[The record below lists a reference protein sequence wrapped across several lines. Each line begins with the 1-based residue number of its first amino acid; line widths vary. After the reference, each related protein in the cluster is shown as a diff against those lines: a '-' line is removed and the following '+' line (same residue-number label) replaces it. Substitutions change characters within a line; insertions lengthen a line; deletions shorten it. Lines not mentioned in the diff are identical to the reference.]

1 MEKVL
6 FSEEQRYTQWWLY
19 LIVFASLLSVLVPF
33 SVGIYQQA
41 VLDKPFGDQPMS
53 TEGLTVTGVFS
64 SLIMALIFLMIFKS
78 KLKTKVTNEALW
90 LSFPPLMRKWKQI
103 VPEEIER
110 YEIRTYR
117 AKREYGG
124 YGLRRGRRRYGAAYT
139 ISGNIGVQL
148 HFKNGKKLLIG
159 TQKKQAFEYAMRK
172 LMEGEE

>member
-6 FSEEQRYTQWWLY
+6 FTEEQRYTQWWLY
-19 LIVFASLLSVLVPF
+19 IIMLASLLSVLVPF
-33 SVGIYQQA
+33 SIGIYQQV
-41 VLDKPFGDQPMS
+41 VLDEPFGDKPIS
-53 TEGLTVTGVFS
+53 TGGLAVTGVFS
-64 SLIMALIFLMIFKS
+64 VLIMALTVLIIFKS

-90 LSFPPLMRKWKQI
+90 VSFPPLMRKWKQI

-124 YGLRRGRRRYGAAYT
+124 YGLRKGRRRHGAAYT

-148 HFKNGKKLLIG
+148 YFKNGKKLLIG